1 MASIFPFPSLPAEL
15 RLEVYSHMIEN
26 LEIHYPATLR
36 PVAAAPAVNLS
47 CNSNEPAHLPHHS
60 TDTASPSHPTP
71 STSRPL
77 RHALLLANKAI
88 SAEFLAF
95 VFTRAT
101 FVFPV
106 MHQCLWSFA
115 DWPGGVSPNTLA
127 HMTRLRFLRDLNRE
141 SREGAYRERRVNIG
155 KMVAQTPALRSLEVA
170 VVLTP
175 GMVEAETGGAGKMG
189 AGGRKVGRSEGAV
202 EARPV
207 ELVTT
212 LNLEEYAAGGP
223 GAGWELYSI

>member
-1 MASIFPFPSLPAEL
+1 MVSIFPFPSLPAEL
-15 RLEVYSHMIEN
+15 RLEIYSHMIDN
-26 LEIHYPATLR
+26 LEIHYPATLK
-36 PVAAAPAVNLS
+36 PAPAPPVS
-47 CNSNEPAHLPHHS
+47 EAIDSPHHS
-60 TDTASPSHPTP
+60 NAPTNLP
-71 STSRPL
+71 DHSTKTTSQPHTHPL

-115 DWPGGVSPNTLA
+115 DWPGGVSPSTLA

-141 SREGAYRERRVNIG
+141 SCEAAYRERRVNIG
-155 KMVAQTPALRSLEVA
+155 KMIAQTPALRRLEVA

-175 GMVEAETGGAGKMG
+175 GMVEAETGGVGKTREGAGKAERG
-189 AGGRKVGRSEGAV
+189 VQRV

-212 LNLEEYAAGGP
+212 LDLEEYAARGP